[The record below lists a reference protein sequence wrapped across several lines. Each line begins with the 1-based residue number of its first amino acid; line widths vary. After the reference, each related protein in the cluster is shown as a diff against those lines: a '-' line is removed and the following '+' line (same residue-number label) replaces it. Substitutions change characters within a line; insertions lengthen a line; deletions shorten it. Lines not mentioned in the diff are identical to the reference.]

1 MMGSIR
7 LFLASLFIA
16 QLSGVVGS
24 RSDNGHNR
32 KDQLRGHGRE
42 ENRKMK
48 EEVKHAT
55 RSGEASAIRSK
66 DQTNKADTTERDLQ
80 AGNDNGFRKFIAPFD
95 RNKTKIKQL
104 IDTQTN

>member
-42 ENRKMK
+42 ENRNMK
-48 EEVKHAT
+48 EEVKHSS
-55 RSGEASAIRSK
+55 RIGEASATSSK

-80 AGNDNGFRKFIAPFD
+80 EGYDYGKFKAPSD
-95 RNKTKIKQL
+95 
-104 IDTQTN
+104 QT

>member
-1 MMGSIR
+1 MGSIR

-24 RSDNGHNR
+24 RSDTSHNR

-42 ENRKMK
+42 ENRNMK
-48 EEVKHAT
+48 EEVKHSS
-55 RSGEASAIRSK
+55 RSGKASATSSK

-80 AGNDNGFRKFIAPFD
+80 EGYDYGKFTAPSD
-95 RNKTKIKQL
+95 
-104 IDTQTN
+104 QT

>member
-42 ENRKMK
+42 ENRNMK
-48 EEVKHAT
+48 EEVKHSS
-55 RSGEASAIRSK
+55 RIGEASATSSK

-80 AGNDNGFRKFIAPFD
+80 EGYDYGKFKAPSD
-95 RNKTKIKQL
+95 QTTDKTKEKI
-104 IDTQTN
+104 